1 MLRGIIICPDVDLG
15 ERLEALLNEMG
26 IVGVIRTLDRYPNAL
41 ELVRFLRAHAPQVI
55 FVSTESTTKALEIA
69 KEVEK
74 NTPGVQMVAVS
85 RFCDPQILLDV
96 MRAGIREFASLP
108 FDRQTLTDGLIR
120 IKDALDKRPPEIG
133 ATDQVFSFLPSKAGV
148 GTSTIALNVS
158 VAMSRLPN
166 ANVLL
171 SDFDLN
177 SGMVRFML
185 KLDNSYCVTDA
196 AEHSLDMDES
206 MWPSMVTTMDR
217 LDVLHAG
224 KLNPDFRIEPT
235 QIRHLMEFMR
245 RNYAVL
251 CFDLSGNLEK
261 YSLEI
266 MQESKKI
273 FLVCT
278 PEIPSLHLAR
288 EKYVY
293 LKQLDL
299 GDRVAVLL
307 NRSQKRPLITP
318 QQIEQLLG
326 LPVHMTFPNDYHGVQ
341 RAVTEGRW
349 VETGSDL
356 GKQFNALAQSMLE
369 NKHQSASADGKKKF
383 IEFFSVVPGKTPAVR
398 ESKKSVG

>member
-1 MLRGIIICPDVDLG
+1 MLRGIIICPDVDLA
-15 ERLEALLNEMG
+15 ERLDALLNDIG
-26 IVGVIRTLDRYPNAL
+26 IVSITRTLDRYPNSL

-55 FVSTESTTKALEIA
+55 FVSTESTTKAMEVA
-69 KEVEK
+69 HEVEK
-74 NTPGVQMVAVS
+74 NTPGVQIVAVS
-85 RFCDPQILLDV
+85 RFCDPQILLEV

-108 FDRQTLTDGLIR
+108 FDRQTLTEGLLR
-120 IKDALDKRPPEIG
+120 IKDALEARPPEIE

-148 GTSTIALNVS
+148 GTSTIALN
-158 VAMSRLPN
+158 AAIATSRLPN
-166 ANVLL
+166 TSVLL

-177 SGMVRFML
+177 SGMLRFML
-185 KLDNSYCVTDA
+185 KLDNSFCVTDA

-206 MWPSMVTTMDR
+206 MWPSMVTTLDK

-245 RNYAVL
+245 RNYSAL
-251 CFDLSGNLEK
+251 CFDLSGNLER

-266 MQESKKI
+266 MHESKRI

-288 EKYVY
+288 EKYLY

-299 GDRVAVLL
+299 GDRVSVLL
-307 NRSQKRPLITP
+307 NRCQKRPLITP

-326 LPVHMTFPNDYHGVQ
+326 LPVHMTFPNDYQGVQ
-341 RAVTEGRW
+341 RSLTFGRW
-349 VETGSDL
+349 VESNTDL
-356 GKQFNALAQSMLE
+356 GKQFNLLAQTMLE
-369 NKHQSASADGKKKF
+369 NKQVAGPADKKKF
-383 IEFFSVVPGKTPAVR
+383 IEFFSVVPGKAPIR
-398 ESKKSVG
+398 ETKKSVG

>member
-1 MLRGIIICPDVDLG
+1 MLRGIIICPDVDLN
-15 ERLEALLNEMG
+15 ERLEAILTEIG
-26 IVGVIRTLDRYPNAL
+26 IVSVTRTLDRYPSGL
-41 ELVRFLRAHAPQVI
+41 ELLRFLRAHAPQVV
-55 FVSTESTTKALEIA
+55 FVSTESTVKALEIA
-69 KEVEK
+69 RDVEK
-74 NTPGVQMVAVS
+74 NTPGVQLVAVS
-85 RFCDPQILLDV
+85 RFMDPQILLEV

-120 IKDALDKRPPEIG
+120 IKDALDKKPPEIG

-158 VAMSRLPN
+158 VAMSKLPN

-206 MWPSMVTTMDR
+206 MWPSMVTSLER

-245 RNYAVL
+245 RNYSVL

-266 MQESKKI
+266 MQESKRI

-288 EKYVY
+288 EKYLY

-299 GDRVAVLL
+299 GERVSVLL
-307 NRSQKRPLITP
+307 NRYPKRSLITP

-326 LPVHMTFPNDYHGVQ
+326 VPIHMTFPNDYQGVQ
-341 RAVTEGRW
+341 RAMTAGRW
-349 VETGSDL
+349 VEPASEL
-356 GKQFNALAQSMLE
+356 GRQFTALAQAMLE
-369 NKHQSASADGKKKF
+369 AKTALAPEPKKRF
-383 IEFFSVVPGKTPAVR
+383 IEFFSVVPGKTVAPAGATV
-398 ESKKSVG
+398 

>member
-15 ERLEALLNEMG
+15 ERLEALLSEMG

-55 FVSTESTTKALEIA
+55 FVSTESTSKALEIA
-69 KEVEK
+69 REVEK
-74 NTPGVQMVAVS
+74 NTPGVQMVAIS
-85 RFCDPQILLDV
+85 RFMDPQILLEV

-108 FDRQTLTDGLIR
+108 FDRQTLTDGLLR
-120 IKDALDKRPPEIG
+120 IKEALDKRPPEVG

-356 GKQFNALAQSMLE
+356 GKQFNLLAQSMLE
-369 NKHQSASADGKKKF
+369 TKQSSSSGDGKKKF
-383 IEFFSVVPGKTPAVR
+383 IEFFSVVPGKNTAR
-398 ESKKSVG
+398 EAKKSVG

>member
-15 ERLEALLNEMG
+15 ERLEALLNEIG
-26 IVGVIRTLDRYPNAL
+26 VVGVIRTLDRYPNAL

-74 NTPGVQMVAVS
+74 NTPGVQMVAIS
-85 RFCDPQILLDV
+85 RFMDPQILLEV

-108 FDRQTLTDGLIR
+108 FDRQTLTDGLVR
-120 IKDALDKRPPEIG
+120 IEEAVQARPPAI
-133 ATDQVFSFLPSKAGV
+133 ACTSDLFRCLPAKSGV
-148 GTSTIALNVS
+148 GTSTIALNS
-158 VAMSRLPN
+158 ALALSRLPET
-166 ANVLL
+166 NVLL

-177 SGMVRFML
+177 SGMIRFML
-185 KLDNSYCVTDA
+185 KLDNAYCVTDA
-196 AEHSLDMDES
+196 AEHSLEMDES
-206 MWPSMVTTMDR
+206 LWPSMVTTLDK

-224 KLNPDFRIEPT
+224 KLNPDFRVEPT

-245 RNYAVL
+245 RNYGAL
-251 CFDLSGNLEK
+251 CFDLSGNLER

-266 MQESKKI
+266 MHESKRI

-299 GDRVAVLL
+299 ADRVCVLL
-307 NRSQKRPLITP
+307 NRCQKRPLITP

-341 RAVTEGRW
+341 RAVPEGRW
-349 VETGSDL
+349 VETGI
-356 GKQFNALAQSMLE
+356 G
-369 NKHQSASADGKKKF
+369 
-383 IEFFSVVPGKTPAVR
+383 
-398 ESKKSVG
+398 